1 MMPDVQSITQIK
13 TRRIYRRL
21 IMNIDINKI
30 DNMEFEGVDFRDY
43 PDFVDAFL
51 AAADYDGKE
60 MTDEQIDYVND
71 TYYEFVNEQVYESL
85 F

>member
-1 MMPDVQSITQIK
+1 
-13 TRRIYRRL
+13 
-21 IMNIDINKI
+21 MNIDINKI
-30 DNMEFEGVDFRDY
+30 DNMEFEGVDFNDY

>member
-1 MMPDVQSITQIK
+1 
-13 TRRIYRRL
+13 
-21 IMNIDINKI
+21 MNIDIKKI

-51 AAADYDGKE
+51 VAADYDGKE
-60 MTDEQIDYVND
+60 MTEEQIDYIND
-71 TYYEFVNEQVYESL
+71 EYHEFVYEQVYDSI

>member
-1 MMPDVQSITQIK
+1 
-13 TRRIYRRL
+13 
-21 IMNIDINKI
+21 MNIDINKI
-30 DNMEFEGVDFRDY
+30 DNMEFEGVDFNDY

-51 AAADYDGKE
+51 AAADYNGKE

>member
-1 MMPDVQSITQIK
+1 
-13 TRRIYRRL
+13 
-21 IMNIDINKI
+21 MNIDIKKI

-51 AAADYDGKE
+51 VAADYDGKE
-60 MTDEQIDYVND
+60 MTEEQIDYIND
-71 TYYEFVNEQVYESL
+71 EYYDFVNEQVYDSI

>member
-1 MMPDVQSITQIK
+1 
-13 TRRIYRRL
+13 
-21 IMNIDINKI
+21 MNIDIKKI

-51 AAADYDGKE
+51 VAADYDGKE
-60 MTDEQIDYVND
+60 MTEEQIDYIND
-71 TYYEFVNEQVYESL
+71 EHYDFVNEQVYDSI